1 MINYIKVFKH
11 LFFIPFFIISSCN
24 LFKSNKVPSS
34 DIKSASS
41 WSSNDEKPSFSE
53 CEDLDKNESFNCF
66 ESIVS
71 ESILKYI
78 SEEIIEVN
86 GEIDEEI
93 NIVINVDK
101 EGFFSLLSIDASD
114 FVKNSIQGI
123 DEIIENAVYNIPQA
137 LPAVKVNVEEYVN
150 TKFELPIR
158 ILSQESL

>member
-34 DIKSASS
+34 EIKSASS
-41 WSSNDEKPSFSE
+41 WSINDEKPTFNE
-53 CEDLDKNESFNCF
+53 CEDLDKKESFNCF

>member
-41 WSSNDEKPSFSE
+41 WSSNDEKPSFNE
-53 CEDLDKNESFNCF
+53 CEDLDKKESFNCF

-114 FVKNSIQGI
+114 FVKNSIEGI